1 MEGVSDELRRGSGVE
16 GVSGRRGVSGRN
28 GVEVVTGVRGGR
40 SVMIID
46 GDDEVDWVRV
56 DLLTRAND

>member
-46 GDDEVDWVRV
+46 GDDEVD
-56 DLLTRAND
+56 